1 MVEAMEE
8 RDSEQMRLCQAEEQ
22 KRSHRLST
30 VPTILSAAEQAEV
43 VEAGQ
48 LLLLEAVEEG

>member
-48 LLLLEAVEEG
+48 LLLLEEVEEG